1 MASKLAEVMR
11 LEDQPA
17 HTRRLRTKL
26 LIQLQRLRTLGVVST
41 DRNDYDEVIARIAT
55 RCERAAHALINVNTW
70 AKTMGV
76 QFPNGLVGEDPT
88 TDLTGT
94 DSTLYETE
102 ALAGSLANLD
112 KLIAA
117 NGQIPPA
124 RGTLHARNQPGEL
137 VPFFEE
143 TDELYLSM
151 LPGEFSEFDNL
162 LTENERASSAMETND
177 PTSAQ
182 ESDLTN
188 TNLERPLILLLCSES
203 FLLSR

>member
-94 DSTLYETE
+94 DSTLYVTE
-102 ALAGSLANLD
+102 ILDGSLANLD
-112 KLIAA
+112 ELIAT

-124 RGTLHARNQPGEL
+124 RSTLYTGDQSTLLIWVSVGKKL
-137 VPFFEE
+137 
-143 TDELYLSM
+143 
-151 LPGEFSEFDNL
+151 NL
-162 LTENERASSAMETND
+162 HFMVLNCS
-177 PTSAQ
+177 
-182 ESDLTN
+182 
-188 TNLERPLILLLCSES
+188 LCHKN
-203 FLLSR
+203 